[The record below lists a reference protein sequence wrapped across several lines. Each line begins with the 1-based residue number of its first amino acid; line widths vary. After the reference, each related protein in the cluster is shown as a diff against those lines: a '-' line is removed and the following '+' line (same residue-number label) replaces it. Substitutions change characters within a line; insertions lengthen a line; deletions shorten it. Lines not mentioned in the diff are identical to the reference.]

1 MAFRA
6 ALYHIMGYGT
16 SRGRPARHNGGIMKY
31 EVEQKFPVS
40 NMDPLEANLA
50 NLGVEVS
57 DPQVEVDR
65 YFAHPARDFSK
76 TDEALRI
83 RRKGGA
89 NFITYKGPKI
99 DPTTKTRREIEL
111 PLEGGEDSNADW
123 TQMLEVLGFVQVGEV
138 RKTRRKAQIAWQG
151 RSVEGS
157 LDEVDRLGT
166 FAELELVVEP
176 EEIEAAKE
184 CIASLAEALGLA
196 DSERRGYLQLLLDAN

>member
-1 MAFRA
+1 
-6 ALYHIMGYGT
+6 
-16 SRGRPARHNGGIMKY
+16 MKY
-31 EVEQKFPVS
+31 EVEQKFPVPD
-40 NMDPLEANLA
+40 MVALEAKLA
-50 NLGVEVS
+50 DLGVKVS
-57 DPQVEVDR
+57 QPQIEVDR

-83 RRKGGA
+83 RHKGGA

-111 PLEGGEDSNADW
+111 PLAGGEDSGADW
-123 TQMLEVLGFVQVGEV
+123 TQLLEALGFVPVGEV
-138 RKTRRKAQIAWQG
+138 RKIRRKAQIDWQG

-176 EEIEAAKE
+176 EGIEAAKE
-184 CIASLAEALGLA
+184 CIASLAERLGLTG
-196 DSERRGYLQLLLDAN
+196 SERRGYLQLLLDAD